1 MRITFVCPAFD
12 MCGGQRV
19 VALYGSRLRA
29 KGHEVV
35 VVGLPPRPHSLRERL
50 RALRRGDRI
59 RWREPMGPSHF
70 DPYPGLARRIDRFR
84 PITARDVPDADVVV
98 ATWWETA
105 EWAADLPPEKGAKV
119 YFIQH
124 HETFPYLPIDR
135 VEATLARPDFHKIAV
150 APWLVDLL
158 RDRYGD
164 PNAKLVLNGVDVNH
178 FRAPARAKNAIPT
191 VGLMYTETSF
201 KGTEIALKAY
211 DLASRRVPGL
221 RLATFGSRR
230 PSPGADV
237 PAGMDFTLLPPQDQ
251 IPRIYARCDAWLF
264 SSRSEGFGL
273 PILESMACGTP
284 VIGTPA
290 GAAPALIGKGG
301 GVLVPMDDPEAMA
314 DAIVKVVGLTDSEW
328 KAMSDAALATARRNT
343 WESSIDEFEAALE
356 AAAQDGDGRVPPPL
370 RANDPAPAAAASR
383 GLELVGAND

>member
-1 MRITFVCPAFD
+1 MRITIVCPAFD

-135 VEATLARPDFHKIAV
+135 VEATLTRTDFHKIAV

-211 DLASRRVPGL
+211 DLASRRVPGRGWPPSARGGRAPAPTSPPGWISRCCRRRIRYL
-221 RLATFGSRR
+221 GST
-230 PSPGADV
+230 PGATPGCSRAGARASGCRSSNPW
-237 PAGMDFTLLPPQDQ
+237 PAGLP
-251 IPRIYARCDAWLF
+251 
-264 SSRSEGFGL
+264 SS
-273 PILESMACGTP
+273 A
-284 VIGTPA
+284 
-290 GAAPALIGKGG
+290 
-301 GVLVPMDDPEAMA
+301 
-314 DAIVKVVGLTDSEW
+314 
-328 KAMSDAALATARRNT
+328 
-343 WESSIDEFEAALE
+343 
-356 AAAQDGDGRVPPPL
+356 PPPAQPP
-370 RANDPAPAAAASR
+370 R
-383 GLELVGAND
+383 